1 MTWQSWVAHPD
12 SALLAPAPGPTGPIP
27 ASLATQHNLGVL
39 SLGNNRLSGDLT
51 AFATALKDPE
61 ELAAANNTKAVS
73 RLFDF
78 NVTNNGLVG
87 SLPDNLAWLGIFNP
101 VITILV
107 PGADGSAAVAPRV
120 LDISWKQVCGTMA
133 SMATEGGEGCGWE
146 LVHRAALAGHE
157 DLSDAGM
164 GAQYTGCRGKCRV
177 AGALHSSSTCHGH
190 CLLMV

>member
-120 LDISWKQVCGTMA
+120 LDISGNKFSGPWPAWLLKEVRGVDGNSC
-133 SMATEGGEGCGWE
+133 TELHLQGMKICRMQGWGHSILGVGGSVGW
-146 LVHRAALAGHE
+146 LVHCTP
-157 DLSDAGM
+157 
-164 GAQYTGCRGKCRV
+164 AQPAMDIAC
-177 AGALHSSSTCHGH
+177 
-190 CLLMV
+190 

>member
-1 MTWQSWVAHPD
+1 
-12 SALLAPAPGPTGPIP
+12 
-27 ASLATQHNLGVL
+27 VL

-87 SLPDNLAWLGIFNP
+87 SLPENLAWLGIFNP

-120 LDISWKQVCGTMA
+120 LDISGNKFSGPWPAWLLKEVSRGPFPGVCGLGGGRG
-133 SMATEGGEGCGWE
+133 AT
-146 LVHRAALAGHE
+146 AAG
-157 DLSDAGM
+157 
-164 GAQYTGCRGKCRV
+164 
-177 AGALHSSSTCHGH
+177 
-190 CLLMV
+190 